1 MPQVKATPTSGQ
13 ISGARVVPLNIE
25 TAKQLGGGARG
36 RTLALI
42 YRQLCYWSKY
52 AKWRGSRNRKFFY
65 KSQRELA
72 EELGYSEKTINR
84 AIKALRELGLVVVEK
99 LHKRYWRQTF
109 FYYLP
114 HSPFAAADA
123 PQPAREPVAAPAAPV
138 SAAPSGGSSS
148 TTTKPSSR
156 NAVSAL
162 GAAEATA
169 KSIRAKGSGGFGQN
183 VRIQHKKNNP
193 LIKQS
198 LQAVV
203 ERCNAIGESMKNE
216 QGGGIFGEA
225 IPAGL

>member
-1 MPQVKATPTSGQ
+1 M
-13 ISGARVVPLNIE
+13 
-25 TAKQLGGGARG
+25 
-36 RTLALI
+36 
-42 YRQLCYWSKY
+42 
-52 AKWRGSRNRKFFY
+52 
-65 KSQRELA
+65 
-72 EELGYSEKTINR
+72 
-84 AIKALRELGLVVVEK
+84 VVEK

-123 PQPAREPVAAPAAPV
+123 PQPAREPAAAPAAP
-138 SAAPSGGSSS
+138 ASGGSSS

>member
-1 MPQVKATPTSGQ
+1 M
-13 ISGARVVPLNIE
+13 
-25 TAKQLGGGARG
+25 
-36 RTLALI
+36 
-42 YRQLCYWSKY
+42 
-52 AKWRGSRNRKFFY
+52 
-65 KSQRELA
+65 
-72 EELGYSEKTINR
+72 
-84 AIKALRELGLVVVEK
+84 VVEK

-123 PQPAREPVAAPAAPV
+123 PQPAREPAAAPAAPA

-216 QGGGIFGEA
+216 QGVVFLEKQYQ
-225 IPAGL
+225 PVYK